1 MRNVITVLIFL
12 LIGYTGLAQDPDLEG
27 FLDEGTMDEAVVTE
41 EGTQTL
47 ILDNTRSK
55 IGRDFYETF
64 FQHYAELPKLTGLP
78 TPGDS
83 SRSIV
88 PNLELDLT
96 AFVVTIDEL
105 PAFGIGTTILVVSL
119 NDQVI
124 WQNYVQIRADILE
137 LYAFNAAEVINQY
150 VINYQ
155 DVQNQLGNEDQQGSG
170 LF

>member
-1 MRNVITVLIFL
+1 MRNFITLLIFL

-64 FQHYAELPKLTGLP
+64 FQHYAELPKLVGIPL
-78 TPGDS
+78 PGDS
-83 SRSIV
+83 SRSV
-88 PNLELDLT
+88 GPNLELDLT

-105 PAFGIGTTILVVSL
+105 PAFGIGTTIIVVSL